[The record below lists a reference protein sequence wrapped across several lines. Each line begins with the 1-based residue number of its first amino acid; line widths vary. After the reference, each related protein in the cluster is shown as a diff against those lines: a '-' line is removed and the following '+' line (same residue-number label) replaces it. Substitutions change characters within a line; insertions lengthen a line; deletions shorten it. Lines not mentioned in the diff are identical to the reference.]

1 MPIADLMTGQ
11 PEIQN
16 RIIALI
22 PAYNAEPFVGDVV
35 RRARAHVPV
44 VVVNDGSKDGTL
56 ERARAAGAILIDQQP
71 NQGKGA
77 ALQRGF
83 RWALDQGVKAV
94 ITLDADGQHDPDEIP
109 LFLERYRATTPD
121 LIIGERDFS
130 QMPIVRR
137 ISNTLGR
144 QAFSWAMGQRVRD
157 NQSGYR
163 LLSRRLM
170 EGVLA
175 SGERGFEFEM
185 DMIVVCVR
193 NGWRL
198 EGVPIRTIYA
208 DEKSNIKPV
217 QHVVH
222 FFRMVRQA
230 RRSLRQPS
238 QRAA

>member
-1 MPIADLMTGQ
+1 MN
-11 PEIQN
+11 EV
-16 RIIALI
+16 IALV

-35 RRARAHVPV
+35 RAAKQHVPTV
-44 VVVNDGSKDGTL
+44 VINDGSKDQTL
-56 ERARAAGAILIDQQP
+56 AEATAAGAIIIDQQP

-83 RWALDQGVKAV
+83 RWALDNGAAAV
-94 ITLDADGQHDPDEIP
+94 ITLDADGQHDPAEIP
-109 LFLERYRATTPD
+109 LFLQKYRETGAD

-130 QMPIVRR
+130 QMPFVRR
-137 ISNTLGR
+137 MSNTIGR
-144 QAFSWAMGQRVRD
+144 KAFSWAMRRRIRD

-170 EGVLA
+170 EAVLA

-185 DMIVVCVR
+185 DMIVIVVKR
-193 NGWRL
+193 DWRM

-208 DEKSNIKPV
+208 DEVSNIKPL

-222 FFRMVRQA
+222 FFRMVRHA
-230 RRSLRQPS
+230 RRALRN
-238 QRAA
+238 A

>member
-1 MPIADLMTGQ
+1 MPVDPRMAEQ
-11 PEIQN
+11 PEIKNQ
-16 RIIALI
+16 IVALI
-22 PAYNAEPFVGDVV
+22 PAYNADRFVGDVV
-35 RRARAHVPV
+35 RRAQAHVPV
-44 VVVNDGSKDGTL
+44 VVVNDGSKDRTL
-56 ERARAAGAILIDQQP
+56 EQARAAGAILIDQQP

-83 RWALDQGVKAV
+83 RWALEQGVRAV

-109 LFLERYRATTPD
+109 LFLERYRASSPD

-130 QMPIVRR
+130 KMPLVRR
-137 ISNTLGR
+137 LSNTLGR
-144 QAFSWAMGQRVRD
+144 RAFSWAMGQRVRD

-193 NGWRL
+193 NGWDL
-198 EGVPIRTIYA
+198 AGVPIRTIYA
-208 DEKSNIKPV
+208 DEVSNIKPF
-217 QHVVH
+217 QHVIH

-230 RRSLRQPS
+230 RRALRQS
-238 QRAA
+238 TQRAT